1 METAKYKTLNSL
13 RAVKNIIEYNAY
25 IRDSHNKEQSMIDS
39 SDKHTMTLSG
49 IKRAVKRGRKPLF
62 SDSMTPAQRKAR
74 QRREQDRLIL
84 ENDSEVWTE
93 SDCMRVLS
101 TKKFN
106 VMHKFAWE
114 QLGRL
119 REYM

>member
-1 METAKYKTLNSL
+1 MC
-13 RAVKNIIEYNAY
+13 
-25 IRDSHNKEQSMIDS
+25 DSHIIDVRLIIRKEIMTS
-39 SDKHTMTLSG
+39 SVP
-49 IKRAVKRGRKPLF
+49 AKRGRKPLF

-106 VMHKFAWE
+106 AMHKFAWE